1 MIYNL
6 SIQATTNDYG
16 LDGSLIP
23 RSFKGYCLSDKIYRE
38 RFRTCSC
45 DTHCS
50 WDLCRSFTPPTNCL
64 LGTDSVWKLDN
75 VKNAWVAQRLG
86 GNTLIFAIN
95 LLLAL
100 SILEIT
106 HGYIYVP
113 WYVFK
118 HWKEMKRYHPVLYRQ
133 ELLLRCHL
141 HLQSMQIGMKIRIM
155 DKHKSWKV
163 DFVEKRRFVSLLK
176 W

>member
-6 SIQATTNDYG
+6 SIQATTNDYS

-64 LGTDSVWKLDN
+64 LGTDSAWKLDN

-86 GNTLIFAIN
+86 GNIISYSYKFFSFTY
-95 LLLAL
+95 
-100 SILEIT
+100 
-106 HGYIYVP
+106 GYIYVG
-113 WYVFK
+113 YTYGMFLNT
-118 HWKEMKRYHPVLYRQ
+118 ERKRNSTIHYPTN
-133 ELLLRCHL
+133 
-141 HLQSMQIGMKIRIM
+141 
-155 DKHKSWKV
+155 KSY
-163 DFVEKRRFVSLLK
+163 F
-176 W
+176 

>member
-1 MIYNL
+1 MHVRMRRVIGVIATVWPGISTGRIVVVIFVLRFVYNIIAIFYSQSKNNNSNVIYNL

-50 WDLCRSFTPPTNCL
+50 WDLCRTFIPPTNCL

-75 VKNAWVAQRLG
+75 VKNAWVAQNLG
-86 GNTLIFAIN
+86 GNNLI
-95 LLLAL
+95 L
-100 SILEIT
+100 
-106 HGYIYVP
+106 
-113 WYVFK
+113 
-118 HWKEMKRYHPVLYRQ
+118 RYN
-133 ELLLRCHL
+133 
-141 HLQSMQIGMKIRIM
+141 
-155 DKHKSWKV
+155 
-163 DFVEKRRFVSLLK
+163 F
-176 W
+176 